1 MADRAMLPADAPAW
15 QRHFH
20 GDGYGYGWLLALIA
34 FSLGFQMAAPDE
46 DWTRVVTILLQGLT
60 LVAALSISG
69 VRRWLIEAAI
79 VVAALA
85 LVAVT
90 LLAIGP
96 SDDVPHGGGLLGL
109 MLALLAPAAIVRGII
124 RQARLSGRI
133 TMRTMFG
140 VLCVYLLIGT
150 AFAFA
155 YSTIAAFDDGTF
167 FAQITDP
174 DQSDCLYFSFATMTT
189 TGFGDLT
196 AAHDL
201 GRSLAITEALFGQI
215 YLVTVVA
222 LIVGNLG
229 RPSVARVR

>member
-34 FSLGFQMAAPDE
+34 FALGFQMAAPDE
-46 DWTRVVTILLQGLT
+46 DWTRVMTILLQGLT

-69 VRRWLIEAAI
+69 VRRWLVEAAI

-85 LVAVT
+85 LLAVI

-96 SDDVPHGGGLLGL
+96 GDNVPHGGGLVGL
-109 MLALLAPAAIVRGII
+109 LLALLAPAAMVRGII
-124 RQARLSGRI
+124 RQPRLAGRI

-155 YSTIAAFDDGTF
+155 YST
-167 FAQITDP
+167 
-174 DQSDCLYFSFATMTT
+174 
-189 TGFGDLT
+189 
-196 AAHDL
+196 
-201 GRSLAITEALFGQI
+201 
-215 YLVTVVA
+215 
-222 LIVGNLG
+222 
-229 RPSVARVR
+229 